1 MHFRRISQT
10 ITVLSSSLHQR
21 VDQRIAA
28 IFPIVNRLDQLVGE
42 ILPNIAQWRKD
53 MIHYIK
59 DENPEIN
66 TAIIEIAQKTNLDP
80 KAVATGAYMVY
91 KLLENESDEL
101 PFEEDAE

>member
-1 MHFRRISQT
+1 MQTLISTENVEKT
-10 ITVLSSSLHQR
+10 IEEML
-21 VDQRIAA
+21 VD
-28 IFPIVNRLDQLVGE
+28 V
-42 ILPNIAQWRKD
+42 AQWRKS

-91 KLLENESDEL
+91 KLLESETDDLTIDET
-101 PFEEDAE
+101 ET